1 MFQKSYEWVR
11 SLEPTHGAN
20 GSSATVLSG
29 GRYWLLGWRRS
40 WLLFFLLFRQRAG
53 PGRAQQREQIA
64 VNAIVARDAPGQNQ
78 QNRQE
83 AQDRVGA
90 DGPRQ
95 QIVEV
100 HHQRSEEHTSELQ
113 SQSNLVC
120 RLLLE
125 KKTTSITSSGPKIT
139 RLINASNKRHNS
151 KPSKTLQHTCGTNG
165 MRTRDASKTHL
176 FFFND
181 TATTEIYTL
190 SLHDALPISLP
201 SVRASMAASASS
213 TVGSDGV
220 LRR

>member
-100 HHQRSEEHTSELQ
+100 HHQAKEGGNAGQAAYNQPNAHQDFSKGDEIGKERGIRHDERLQ
-113 SQSNLVC
+113 EAGIPVLYS
-120 RLLLE
+120 R
-125 KKTTSITSSGPKIT
+125 
-139 RLINASNKRHNS
+139 
-151 KPSKTLQHTCGTNG
+151 
-165 MRTRDASKTHL
+165 MRPG
-176 FFFND
+176 
-181 TATTEIYTL
+181 
-190 SLHDALPISLP
+190 ALGNRVQGKAFHRGAI
-201 SVRASMAASASS
+201 VAAKDPGAAGRFAKAGD
-213 TVGSDGV
+213 VD
-220 LRR
+220 